1 MGTFRAGWLGL
12 SVGLIFAAS
21 GCGGGTSTIKAP
33 ATATQATNAPQP
45 AVAAPVRHLSIV
57 SPRAGAHTAATLTVR
72 VKLTGTAI
80 SGAQPFR
87 YVLDHLLTRSGTDRL
102 TFHNLA
108 PGRHRLEVIRPSAS
122 PSHVATTFIV
132 RAPARVVVP
141 VPAHQAQPT
150 ASTPIP
156 PPTSSTSPSP
166 RTSPPTKTTTAPA
179 PPQASPPQSNGGIP
193 QGPNAGDG
201 DGDNNGGPSDGDG
214 NI

>member
-12 SVGLIFAAS
+12 SLGLIFAAS

-33 ATATQATNAPQP
+33 AATQASNAPQP
-45 AVAAPVRHLSIV
+45 AVTAPVRHLSIV
-57 SPRAGAHTAATLTVR
+57 SPRAGAHTAATLAVR
-72 VKLTGTAI
+72 VKLTGTAT
-80 SGAQPFR
+80 SGAPRFR
-87 YVLDHLLTRSGTDRL
+87 YVLDHRLTRSGSDRL
-102 TFHNLA
+102 TFHSLA
-108 PGRHRLEVIRPSAS
+108 PGCHRLEVIWSGAS
-122 PSHVATTFIV
+122 PSHTATMFIV
-132 RAPARVVVP
+132 RAPAHVVVP
-141 VPAHQAQPT
+141 VPAQAQPT

-156 PPTSSTSPSP
+156 PPTCTSPPP

-214 NI
+214 NL

>member
-1 MGTFRAGWLGL
+1 VIL
-12 SVGLIFAAS
+12 GLIFAAS
-21 GCGGGTSTIKAP
+21 GCGGGTSTIKTP
-33 ATATQATNAPQP
+33 ATVTQASNAPQP

-72 VKLTGTAI
+72 VKLTGTATN
-80 SGAQPFR
+80 GAQPFR
-87 YVLDHLLTRSGTDRL
+87 YVLDRRVTRSGSDGL

-108 PGRHRLEVIRPSAS
+108 PGRHRLEVIWPSAS

-141 VPAHQAQPT
+141 VPAQAQPA
-150 ASTPIP
+150 ASTPILP
-156 PPTSSTSPSP
+156 PSTSPPP

-179 PPQASPPQSNGGIP
+179 SPQASPPQSNGGIP

-214 NI
+214 NL